1 VGVIQGR
8 SDLVEKVDDFL
19 QGQVAALEH
28 IFECAAVQV
37 AHDDIRRVVAAIEVV
52 NWQNMGVFQASD
64 QPRLTLET
72 HYSHFIAADALA
84 DDLDGHIAIDAGLV
98 GAVDSG
104 HPAPSNLFKHVVW
117 TQFAADHP
125 FHIIIRLQA
134 RPTAHD
140 LSHVKVEQAYILF
153 PLLRA
158 WNPYAINTYMF
169 KKFRDP
175 VSGLTHFLAAIA
187 AVVGLVLLLIVGR
200 AGFGKQI
207 TLLVYGASLI
217 LMFSASAAYHL
228 VRARPGVI
236 RNLRKLDHAAIYILI
251 AGTYTPLCF
260 NQFSGFW
267 KWGILA
273 IIWGLALAGIIGK
286 MFIINAPRALT
297 AGIYLLMGWLAMI
310 GLPELLRVLPLGA
323 LIWLSLGGV
332 IFTLGAVVYIT
343 KTLDFVPGVFGF
355 HESWHIFV
363 ILGCL
368 CHFILILFYVA
379 PATAPGL

>member
-1 VGVIQGR
+1 
-8 SDLVEKVDDFL
+8 
-19 QGQVAALEH
+19 
-28 IFECAAVQV
+28 
-37 AHDDIRRVVAAIEVV
+37 
-52 NWQNMGVFQASD
+52 
-64 QPRLTLET
+64 
-72 HYSHFIAADALA
+72 
-84 DDLDGHIAIDAGLV
+84 
-98 GAVDSG
+98 
-104 HPAPSNLFKHVVW
+104 
-117 TQFAADHP
+117 
-125 FHIIIRLQA
+125 
-134 RPTAHD
+134 
-140 LSHVKVEQAYILF
+140 
-153 PLLRA
+153 
-158 WNPYAINTYMF
+158 MF